1 MGGELWVESVHD
13 AGSSFH
19 FTMRVGTLAGVEPG
33 RLAPVA
39 SMAGLGVL
47 VVDDNA
53 TNRRILDEHLSALGL
68 VVTTADGAR
77 AALTELWRARAEG
90 RVFALII
97 MDYHMPDM
105 DGLQLAERVREF
117 PGVVA
122 ASIMMLTSGGQTGDL
137 AKCRELGL
145 AAYLTKPLSQRA
157 LYQVVAQVIG
167 AGGAAPG
174 FIVPATQKDVL
185 AMSTSSS
192 STEQTP
198 QPSLKVLLAEDNFV
212 NQKLAVTMLQK
223 RGHRVTVASDGIEAL
238 AQLDR
243 DRFDVV
249 LMDVHM
255 PNMGGFEATQK
266 IRENE
271 RAHGTR
277 RVPII
282 ALTALAMSGDREK
295 CLQSGMDGY
304 LTKPIS
310 ASDLFAALAG
320 ALAPPAARSPSA
332 IIASPAAAAPAA
344 AASPGPVAPAVDLAE
359 LRSNMDDD
367 EDMLLDIVGAFLRD
381 HVTQLRDLRAGLAS
395 GDEKT
400 ALRTAHTLKG
410 LLRTLAAEEAAEVAF
425 EIEQQIRAQDLAGA
439 RARLPQLE
447 GELARV
453 ITELET
459 LKKRAA

>member
-1 MGGELWVESVHD
+1 
-13 AGSSFH
+13 
-19 FTMRVGTLAGVEPG
+19 
-33 RLAPVA
+33 
-39 SMAGLGVL
+39 
-47 VVDDNA
+47 
-53 TNRRILDEHLSALGL
+53 

-77 AALTELWRARAEG
+77 SALTELWRARSEG

-122 ASIMMLTSGGQTGDL
+122 ASIMMLTSGGQSGDL

-145 AAYLTKPLSQRA
+145 AAYLSKPLSQRA

-174 FIVPATQKDVL
+174 FTVPTSQKDVS
-185 AMSTSSS
+185 AMSSSSS
-192 STEQTP
+192 STQNAT

-223 RGHRVTVASDGIEAL
+223 RGHRVTVANDGSEAL
-238 AQLDR
+238 AQLER

-255 PNMGGFEATQK
+255 PNMGGFEATQR
-266 IRENE
+266 IRERE
-271 RAHGTR
+271 LAQGMR

-310 ASDLFAALAG
+310 AADLFTALASV
-320 ALAPPAARSPSA
+320 LTPPAVIQAEPASEPSVTA
-332 IIASPAAAAPAA
+332 LPAPDAPAID
-344 AASPGPVAPAVDLAE
+344 VAQ

-381 HVTQLRDLRAGLAS
+381 HLTQLRDLRAGLAS
-395 GDEKT
+395 GDDKR
-400 ALRTAHTLKG
+400 ALRAAHTLKG
-410 LLRTLAAEEAAEVAF
+410 LLLTLAADAAAEVAL
-425 EIEQQIRAQDLAGA
+425 EIEQRVRAKDLAAA
-439 RARLPQLE
+439 RGLSPQLDA
-447 GELARV
+447 ELARLV
-453 ITELET
+453 PELEA
-459 LKKRAA
+459 LRSRAA